1 MLDASR
7 ALDVHLLGIQKMKV
21 VKRRRS
27 NSEKKAVFR
36 QFVFSTTE
44 SYKENKRHRV
54 SFQIFYSMI

>member
-21 VKRRRS
+21 VKRRRN

-36 QFVFSTTE
+36 QLVFSTTE